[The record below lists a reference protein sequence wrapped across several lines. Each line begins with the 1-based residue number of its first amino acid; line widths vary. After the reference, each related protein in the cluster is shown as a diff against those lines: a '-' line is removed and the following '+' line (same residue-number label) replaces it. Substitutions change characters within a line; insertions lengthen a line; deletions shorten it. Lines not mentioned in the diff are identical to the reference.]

1 MVAVSFMLMH
11 NSSMV
16 GACRSLWEAGQGR
29 AGQGRAGQGR
39 AGHGDLGLV
48 RCLGKHEHSCMIQQQ
63 QQQQQQVGMAA

>member
-16 GACRSLWEAGQGR
+16 GARRSLWEAGQ
-29 AGQGRAGQGR
+29 
-39 AGHGDLGLV
+39 GDLGLV